1 MKLKINKRDQNLIRA
16 LKKVIN
22 NNRKTEDQIIAD
34 LASRMMLTPHEEEI
48 LWDYIQ
54 NDSYW
59 MVELENK

>member
-1 MKLKINKRDQNLIRA
+1 MKLKINKRDQNLIRD

-22 NNRKTEDQIIAD
+22 NNRKMEDQIIAD

-54 NDSYW
+54 NDTHW
-59 MVELENK
+59 TVELENK

>member
-1 MKLKINKRDQNLIRA
+1 MKLKINKRDQNLIRD

-54 NDSYW
+54 NDSHW

>member
-1 MKLKINKRDQNLIRA
+1 MKLKINKRDQNLIRD

-22 NNRKTEDQIIAD
+22 NNRKTEDQILAD

-54 NDSYW
+54 NDSHW